1 MQSSKDLLSEIY
13 SKIKDKGLIDEDFIN
28 YIESIFPDK
37 SPNILKVIKR
47 GITKHT
53 FKPSG
58 KIVWT
63 AMGQKK
69 KIYLLYPK
77 VYCGCIDFYKNV
89 VIKRFRGF
97 CKHII
102 AQVIC
107 EALDNY
113 QLSIIEDD
121 KFANFMEHFKL
132 ER

>member
-13 SKIKDKGLIDEDFIN
+13 SKIKNKGLIDEDFIN

-47 GITKHT
+47 GITKYT

-63 AMGQKK
+63 AMGQNNE
-69 KIYLLYPK
+69 YLLYPK

-89 VIKRFRGF
+89 VIKRIRGF

-113 QLSIIEDD
+113 QISIIEDD

>member
-13 SKIKDKGLIDEDFIN
+13 SKIKNKGLIDEDFIN

-47 GITKHT
+47 GITKYT

-63 AMGQKK
+63 AMGQNNE
-69 KIYLLYPK
+69 YLIYPK

-89 VIKRFRGF
+89 VIKRVRGF

-107 EALDNY
+107 EALNNY
-113 QLSIIEDD
+113 QISIIEDD
-121 KFANFMEHFKL
+121 KFANFMEHLKL
-132 ER
+132 EG

>member
-13 SKIKDKGLIDEDFIN
+13 SKIKNKGLIDEDFVN
-28 YIESIFPDK
+28 FIESIFPDK

-47 GITKHT
+47 GITKYT

-63 AMGQKK
+63 AMGQNNE
-69 KIYLLYPK
+69 YLIYPK

-89 VIKRFRGF
+89 VIKRVRGF

-113 QLSIIEDD
+113 QISIIEDD
-121 KFANFMEHFKL
+121 KFANFMEHLKL

>member
-13 SKIKDKGLIDEDFIN
+13 SKIKNKGLIDEDFVN
-28 YIESIFPDK
+28 FIESIFPDK

-47 GITKHT
+47 GITKYT

-63 AMGQKK
+63 AMGQNNE
-69 KIYLLYPK
+69 YLLYPK

-89 VIKRFRGF
+89 VIKRIRGF

-121 KFANFMEHFKL
+121 KFANFMKHFKL

>member
-13 SKIKDKGLIDEDFIN
+13 SKIKNKGLIDEDFVN
-28 YIESIFPDK
+28 FIESIFPDK

-47 GITKHT
+47 GITKYT

-63 AMGQKK
+63 AMGQNDE
-69 KIYLLYPK
+69 YLIYPK

-89 VIKRFRGF
+89 VIKRIRGF

-113 QLSIIEDD
+113 QISIIEDD
-121 KFANFMEHFKL
+121 KFANFMEHLKL
-132 ER
+132 EG

>member
-13 SKIKDKGLIDEDFIN
+13 SKIKNKGLIDEDFVN
-28 YIESIFPDK
+28 FIESIFPDK

-47 GITKHT
+47 GITKYT
-53 FKPSG
+53 FKPSD

-63 AMGQKK
+63 AMGQNNE
-69 KIYLLYPK
+69 YLIYPK

-89 VIKRFRGF
+89 VIKRIRGF

-107 EALDNY
+107 EALNNY
-113 QLSIIEDD
+113 QVSIIEDD
-121 KFANFMEHFKL
+121 KFTDFIQHLKL
-132 ER
+132 EG

>member
-13 SKIKDKGLIDEDFIN
+13 SKIKNKGLIDEDFVN
-28 YIESIFPDK
+28 FIESIFPDK

-47 GITKHT
+47 GITKYT
-53 FKPSG
+53 FKPSD

-63 AMGQKK
+63 AMGQNNE
-69 KIYLLYPK
+69 YLIYPK

-89 VIKRFRGF
+89 VIKRIRGF

-107 EALDNY
+107 EALNNY
-113 QLSIIEDD
+113 QISIIEDA
-121 KFANFMEHFKL
+121 KFANFMGHLKL
-132 ER
+132 ES

>member
-13 SKIKDKGLIDEDFIN
+13 SKIKDKGLIDEDFVN
-28 YIESIFPDK
+28 FIESIFPDK

-47 GITKHT
+47 GITKYT
-53 FKPSG
+53 FKTSD

-63 AMGQKK
+63 AMGQNNE
-69 KIYLLYPK
+69 YLIYPK

-89 VIKRFRGF
+89 VIKRIRGF

-107 EALDNY
+107 EALNNY
-113 QLSIIEDD
+113 QVSIIEDD
-121 KFANFMEHFKL
+121 KFTDFMENLKL
-132 ER
+132 ES

>member
-13 SKIKDKGLIDEDFIN
+13 SKIKNKGLIDEDFVN
-28 YIESIFPDK
+28 FIESIFPDK

-47 GITKHT
+47 GITKYT

-63 AMGQKK
+63 AMGQNDE
-69 KIYLLYPK
+69 YLIYPK

-89 VIKRFRGF
+89 VIKRIRGF

-107 EALDNY
+107 EALNNY
-113 QLSIIEDD
+113 QIRIIEDD
-121 KFANFMEHFKL
+121 KFANFIEHLKL
-132 ER
+132 EG

>member
-13 SKIKDKGLIDEDFIN
+13 SKIKNKGLIDEDFIN

-47 GITKHT
+47 GITKYT

-63 AMGQKK
+63 AMGQNNE
-69 KIYLLYPK
+69 YLLYPK

-89 VIKRFRGF
+89 VIKRIRGF

-107 EALDNY
+107 EALNSY
-113 QLSIIEDD
+113 QITIIEDD

>member
-13 SKIKDKGLIDEDFIN
+13 SKIKNKGLIDEDFVN
-28 YIESIFPDK
+28 FIESIFPDK

-47 GITKHT
+47 GITKYT

-63 AMGQKK
+63 AMGQNNE
-69 KIYLLYPK
+69 YLIYPK

-89 VIKRFRGF
+89 VIKRIRGF

-107 EALDNY
+107 EALNNY
-113 QLSIIEDD
+113 QISIIEDD
-121 KFANFMEHFKL
+121 KFANFMEHLKL
-132 ER
+132 EG

>member
-13 SKIKDKGLIDEDFIN
+13 SKIKNKGLIDEDFVN
-28 YIESIFPDK
+28 FIESIFPDK

-47 GITKHT
+47 GITKYT

-63 AMGQKK
+63 AMGQNNE
-69 KIYLLYPK
+69 YLIYPK

-89 VIKRFRGF
+89 VIKRIRGF

-107 EALDNY
+107 EALNNY
-113 QLSIIEDD
+113 QVSIVKDD
-121 KFANFMEHFKL
+121 KYASFMDDLKL
-132 ER
+132 ED

>member
-13 SKIKDKGLIDEDFIN
+13 SKIKNKGLIDEDFVN
-28 YIESIFPDK
+28 FIESIFPDK

-47 GITKHT
+47 GITKYT
-53 FKPSG
+53 FKPSD

-63 AMGQKK
+63 AMGQNNE
-69 KIYLLYPK
+69 YLIYPK

-89 VIKRFRGF
+89 VIKRIRGF

-107 EALDNY
+107 EALNNY
-113 QLSIIEDD
+113 QISIIEDD
-121 KFANFMEHFKL
+121 KFANFMEHLKL
-132 ER
+132 EG

>member
-13 SKIKDKGLIDEDFIN
+13 SKIKDKGLIDEDFVN
-28 YIESIFPDK
+28 FIESIFPDK

-47 GITKHT
+47 GITKYT

-63 AMGQKK
+63 AMGQNNEYQ
-69 KIYLLYPK
+69 IYPK

-89 VIKRFRGF
+89 VIKRVRGF

-113 QLSIIEDD
+113 QISIIEDD
-121 KFANFMEHFKL
+121 KFANFMEHLKL

>member
-13 SKIKDKGLIDEDFIN
+13 SKIKDKGLIDEDFVTF
-28 YIESIFPDK
+28 IESIFPDK

-47 GITKHT
+47 GITKYT
-53 FKPSG
+53 FKPSD

-63 AMGQKK
+63 AMGQNNE
-69 KIYLLYPK
+69 YLIYPK

-89 VIKRFRGF
+89 VIKRIRGF

-113 QLSIIEDD
+113 QISIIEDD
-121 KFANFMEHFKL
+121 KFANFMEHLKL
-132 ER
+132 EG

>member
-13 SKIKDKGLIDEDFIN
+13 SKIKNKGLIDEDFVN
-28 YIESIFPDK
+28 FIESIFPDK

-47 GITKHT
+47 GITKYT

-63 AMGQKK
+63 AMGQNNE
-69 KIYLLYPK
+69 YLIYPK

-89 VIKRFRGF
+89 VIKRIRGF

-107 EALDNY
+107 EALNNY
-113 QLSIIEDD
+113 QVSIIEDD
-121 KFANFMEHFKL
+121 KFTDFIQHLKL
-132 ER
+132 EG

>member
-13 SKIKDKGLIDEDFIN
+13 SKIKNKGLIDEDFVN
-28 YIESIFPDK
+28 FIESIFPDK

-47 GITKHT
+47 GITKYT
-53 FKPSG
+53 FKPSD

-63 AMGQKK
+63 AMGQNNE
-69 KIYLLYPK
+69 YLIYPK

-89 VIKRFRGF
+89 VIKRIRGF

-107 EALDNY
+107 EALNNY
-113 QLSIIEDD
+113 QISIIEDD
-121 KFANFMEHFKL
+121 KFADFMQHLKL
-132 ER
+132 ES

>member
-13 SKIKDKGLIDEDFIN
+13 SKIKNKGLIDEDFVN
-28 YIESIFPDK
+28 FIESIFPDK

-47 GITKHT
+47 GITKYT

-63 AMGQKK
+63 AMGQNNE
-69 KIYLLYPK
+69 YLIYPK

-89 VIKRFRGF
+89 VIKRIRGF

-107 EALDNY
+107 EALNNY
-113 QLSIIEDD
+113 QISIIEDD
-121 KFANFMEHFKL
+121 KFADFMQHLKL
-132 ER
+132 ES

>member
-13 SKIKDKGLIDEDFIN
+13 SKIKNKGLIDEDFVN
-28 YIESIFPDK
+28 FIESIFPDK

-47 GITKHT
+47 GITKYT

-63 AMGQKK
+63 AMGQNNE
-69 KIYLLYPK
+69 YLIYPK

-89 VIKRFRGF
+89 VIKRIRGF

-107 EALDNY
+107 EALNNY
-113 QLSIIEDD
+113 QVSLIEDD
-121 KFANFMEHFKL
+121 KFADFMDDLKL
-132 ER
+132 ES

>member
-13 SKIKDKGLIDEDFIN
+13 SKIKNKGLIDEDFVN
-28 YIESIFPDK
+28 FIESIFPDK

-47 GITKHT
+47 GITKYI
-53 FKPSG
+53 FKPSD

-63 AMGQKK
+63 AMGQNNE
-69 KIYLLYPK
+69 YLIYPK

-89 VIKRFRGF
+89 VIKRIRGF

-107 EALDNY
+107 EALNNY
-113 QLSIIEDD
+113 QVNIIEDD
-121 KFANFMEHFKL
+121 KFADFMEHLKL
-132 ER
+132 EG

>member
-13 SKIKDKGLIDEDFIN
+13 SKIKNKGLIDEDFVN
-28 YIESIFPDK
+28 FIESIFPDK

-47 GITKHT
+47 GITKYT
-53 FKPSG
+53 FKPSD

-63 AMGQKK
+63 AMGQNNE
-69 KIYLLYPK
+69 YLIYPK

-89 VIKRFRGF
+89 VIKRIRGF

-107 EALDNY
+107 EALNNY
-113 QLSIIEDD
+113 QISIIEDD
-121 KFANFMEHFKL
+121 KFTNFMEHLKL

>member
-13 SKIKDKGLIDEDFIN
+13 SKIKDKGLIDEDFVTF
-28 YIESIFPDK
+28 IESIFPDK

-47 GITKHT
+47 GITKYT

-63 AMGQKK
+63 AMGQNNE
-69 KIYLLYPK
+69 YLIYPK

-89 VIKRFRGF
+89 VIKRVRGF

-113 QLSIIEDD
+113 QISIIEDD
-121 KFANFMEHFKL
+121 KFANFMEHLKL
-132 ER
+132 EG

>member
-13 SKIKDKGLIDEDFIN
+13 SKIKNKGLIDEDFVN
-28 YIESIFPDK
+28 FIESIFPDK

-47 GITKHT
+47 GITKYT

-63 AMGQKK
+63 AMGQNDE
-69 KIYLLYPK
+69 YLIYPK

-89 VIKRFRGF
+89 VIKRIRGF

-107 EALDNY
+107 EALNNY
-113 QLSIIEDD
+113 QIRIIEED
-121 KFANFMEHFKL
+121 KFANFIEHLKL
-132 ER
+132 EG

>member
-13 SKIKDKGLIDEDFIN
+13 SKIKDKGLIDEDFVN
-28 YIESIFPDK
+28 FIESIFPDK

-47 GITKHT
+47 GITKYT

-63 AMGQKK
+63 AMGQNNE
-69 KIYLLYPK
+69 YLIYPK

-89 VIKRFRGF
+89 VIKRIRGF

-107 EALDNY
+107 EALNNY
-113 QLSIIEDD
+113 QISIIEDD
-121 KFANFMEHFKL
+121 KFADFMQHLKL
-132 ER
+132 ES

>member
-13 SKIKDKGLIDEDFIN
+13 SKIKNKGLIDEDFVN
-28 YIESIFPDK
+28 FIESIFPDK

-47 GITKHT
+47 GITKYT
-53 FKPSG
+53 FKPSD

-63 AMGQKK
+63 AMGQNNE
-69 KIYLLYPK
+69 YLIYPK

-89 VIKRFRGF
+89 VIKRIRGF

-113 QLSIIEDD
+113 QISIIEDD
-121 KFANFMEHFKL
+121 KFANFMEHLKL
-132 ER
+132 EG

>member
-13 SKIKDKGLIDEDFIN
+13 SKIKNKGLIDEDFVN
-28 YIESIFPDK
+28 FIESIFPDK

-47 GITKHT
+47 GITKYT

-63 AMGQKK
+63 AMGQNDE
-69 KIYLLYPK
+69 YLIYPK

-89 VIKRFRGF
+89 VIKRIRGF

-107 EALDNY
+107 EALNNY
-113 QLSIIEDD
+113 QIRIIEDD
-121 KFANFMEHFKL
+121 KFANFIKHLKL
-132 ER
+132 EG

>member
-13 SKIKDKGLIDEDFIN
+13 SKIKNKGLIDENFVN
-28 YIESIFPDK
+28 FIESIFPDK

-47 GITKHT
+47 GITKYT
-53 FKPSG
+53 FKPSD

-63 AMGQKK
+63 AMGQNNEYL
-69 KIYLLYPK
+69 IYPI

-89 VIKRFRGF
+89 VIKRIRGF

-107 EALDNY
+107 EALNNY
-113 QLSIIEDD
+113 QISIIEDD
-121 KFANFMEHFKL
+121 KFADFMQHLKL
-132 ER
+132 ES